1 MPVESSSVLHPLP
14 RRTSPGFSPL
24 CADQAFEKNQRSP
37 VKGWRY
43 RRVIFSLFER
53 PGPWTPHK
61 AFPAFISRCSRI
73 GPRLRAGKNVRAPTI
88 RMVETSK
95 PANKPPVTGNVPADA
110 GTFFFFARLPAM
122 ASTGMIMKNRPRSC
136 AVAVVV
142 LYHIVFTFNPA
153 KAEPLLPVEET

>member
-53 PGPWTPHK
+53 PGPWTPQK

-88 RMVETSK
+88 RMVE
-95 PANKPPVTGNVPADA
+95 ANKPATRPPRTGKVPADS
-110 GTFFFFARLPAM
+110 GTIFFLAKLPAM
-122 ASTGMIMKNRPRSC
+122 ATTCMIIKNLPRSL
-136 AVAVVV
+136 AAAVVV
-142 LYHIVFTFNPA
+142 LYHIGFALIPPH
-153 KAEPLLPVEET
+153 AEPLFPDD